1 MELSSSLFLS
11 LCCLHQTNLT
21 PLNSKDSLQICPAG
35 LYIGS
40 YIYYTPLS
48 SEKRKLSLGPKHSP
62 LSAWPC
68 YLKKH
73 EPEKLLWQPVI
84 CSYVSL
90 FSVFDMEGA
99 GNKKQKTKKFA
110 IGDESTEL
118 MPTPDITVMRIR
130 YKHTCISLR
139 CDCRTLLRASKERL
153 KLTVVVE
160 FVLECQTTVAIIA

>member
-1 MELSSSLFLS
+1 MSQKSYCGNLLSAHMCHFFLFLIWKA
-11 LCCLHQTNLT
+11 LET
-21 PLNSKDSLQICPAG
+21 K
-35 LYIGS
+35 
-40 YIYYTPLS
+40 
-48 SEKRKLSLGPKHSP
+48 
-62 LSAWPC
+62 
-68 YLKKH
+68 
-73 EPEKLLWQPVI
+73 
-84 CSYVSL
+84 
-90 FSVFDMEGA
+90 
-99 GNKKQKTKKFA
+99 NKKQKKFA